1 MILKRWSFRRLGA
14 SVAVAAMTGLV
25 VIGCSE
31 NLDGSAGCP
40 LTCAGESV
48 QIHTV
53 TLDAVSLD
61 TTVLGGLGLGT
72 QPQMLLASRGDTL
85 DTRVIIRFDTLP
97 STSQASGSASAVPI
111 AYLDSAVLTLQVDSA
126 AINVGAP
133 VTLSIYDVD
142 DSTAVDDTTASVV
155 AQLFTP
161 SRLITSI
168 QFPAGEVVDSL
179 KIPLPSAFMLAKAQA
194 HARLRLGIQASA
206 PNKSV
211 EFRVFASESGFGAML
226 STRTSP
232 DTSIAPI
239 IMSPYSTTP
248 TDNASIAS
256 SLADF
261 TIVVKGTPPPPP
273 GTLTV
278 GGLPGTRSY
287 LRFNIPPSISDSSLV
302 IAATLL
308 LTQQPS
314 ASPDPTDTMYVQP
327 ILVLA
332 GAGISDPVR
341 AAQITAPVTVVG
353 LAPLKTEPGGSGVRE
368 VQIGPVFRYWSVQ
381 TAAQL
386 PRAIVL
392 QSAAEDYSPQQAL
405 FYSSSASPDLRPKL
419 RISYTPHSRIGV
431 P

>member
-1 MILKRWSFRRLGA
+1 MKRWSLRRLGA
-14 SVAVAAMTGLV
+14 SVAAAAMTGLV
-25 VIGCSE
+25 VIGCTE
-31 NLDGSAGCP
+31 KLDGSAGCP
-40 LTCAGESV
+40 LTCTGQSV
-48 QIHTV
+48 QIKTV

-72 QPQMLLASRGDTL
+72 QPQMLLANRGDTL
-85 DTRVIIRFDTLP
+85 DTRVIVRFDTLP
-97 STSQASGSASAVPI
+97 STSRVNSTTAAVPI
-111 AYLDSAVLTLQVDSA
+111 AYLDNAVLTLQIDSA

-155 AQLFTP
+155 ARLFTP

-168 QFPAGEVVDSL
+168 QFPAGQVVDSL

-194 HARLRLGIQASA
+194 HARLRLGVRASA
-206 PNKSV
+206 PNASV
-211 EFRVFASESGFGAML
+211 QFRVFASESGFGARL

-232 DTSIAPI
+232 DTSVAPVV
-239 IMSPYSTTP
+239 MAPYSTTP
-248 TDNASIAS
+248 TSNASIAS
-256 SLADF
+256 SLSDF

-273 GTLTV
+273 SVLTI
-278 GGLPGTRSY
+278 GGLPGTRAY
-287 LRFNIPPSISDSSLV
+287 LRFNVPPSISDSSLV
-302 IAATLL
+302 IAATLI

-314 ASPDPTDTMYVQP
+314 PSPDPMDSMYVQP

-332 GAGISDPVR
+332 GASITDPVR
-341 AAQITAPVTVVG
+341 AAQITAPITVVG
-353 LAPLKTEPGGSGVRE
+353 LAPLKTAPGDSGVRE
-368 VQIGPVFRYWSVQ
+368 VQIGPVFRYWSIQ

-392 QSAAEDYSPQQAL
+392 QSSAEDYSGQQAL
-405 FYSSSASPDLRPKL
+405 FYSSSAAPELRPKL
-419 RISYTPHSRIGV
+419 RISYTPRSRVGV

>member
-1 MILKRWSFRRLGA
+1 MKRWSFRRLGA
-14 SVAVAAMTGLV
+14 TLAAAAMTGLV
-25 VIGCSE
+25 VVGCSE

-40 LTCAGESV
+40 LTCAGQSV
-48 QIHTV
+48 QINTV

-61 TTVLGGLGLGT
+61 STVLGGLGLGT
-72 QPQMLLASRGDTL
+72 QPQMLLANRGDTL

-97 STSQASGSASAVPI
+97 STSRVDGKTIATPI
-111 AYLDSAVLTLQVDSA
+111 VFLDSAVLTLQIDSA

-161 SRLITSI
+161 SRLVTTV
-168 QFPAGEVVDSL
+168 QFAAGEVVDSL
-179 KIPLPSAFMLAKAQA
+179 KIPLPSAFVLAKAQA
-194 HARLRLGIQASA
+194 HARLRLGVQASA
-206 PNKSV
+206 VNKSV
-211 EFRVFASESGFGAML
+211 EFRVFAKESGFGAVL
-226 STRTSP
+226 ATRTSP
-232 DTSIAPI
+232 DTSVAPI
-239 IMSPYSTTP
+239 IMSTYSTTP
-248 TDNASIAS
+248 TNNASIAS
-256 SLADF
+256 SLSDF

-278 GGLPGTRSY
+278 GGLPGTRAY

-308 LTQQPS
+308 LTQQSSP
-314 ASPDPTDTMYVQP
+314 SPDPTDSMYIQP

-332 GAGISDPVR
+332 GATVTDPIR
-341 AAQITAPVTVVG
+341 AAQITAPVTVLG
-353 LAPLKTEPGGSGVRE
+353 LAPLKTLPGDSGVRE
-368 VQIGPVFRYWSVQ
+368 VQIGPVFRYWSIQ

-392 QSAAEDYSPQQAL
+392 QSSAEDYSAQQAL
-405 FYSSSASPDLRPKL
+405 FYSSSAAPDLRPKL
-419 RISYTPHSRIGV
+419 RISYTPRSRIGV